1 MNWNHSKNTGHAA
14 ARFAGTA
21 ISLGFAG
28 LFGITLVYAAA
39 PPVDTGTIEEVM
51 VTAQK
56 RAESLQTVP
65 VSITALTSAQLEQV
79 KIDTPSDLVAQIP
92 NLQVNGIV
100 GEASPVFSLRGVSM
114 FDYSLSQSSPV
125 ASYIDEVYK
134 GNFVLFGVEMY
145 DLERVEVLRGPQGTL
160 YGKNT
165 TGGAINFITRKP
177 GFDTNGYFKI
187 GLGNYNRKEA
197 EGALQ
202 GALIDDKLAARV
214 AFSYTKADGWFHNV
228 LAGHPDLEGVDQ
240 YGVRA
245 SFLLNATDDL
255 SATLR
260 LSLSRQT
267 PQNYGIYAI
276 VCRENVDPGCAPG
289 GIGGAYYRTTDGTA
303 TGTPLADDQIAQN
316 YTPRRN
322 QDNKAASLTVNWNAS
337 SALALSS
344 ITSWDDGSLF
354 NPEGTDGAPIDLFK
368 IPYTG
373 KTRQWTQ
380 DFRLTSR
387 DNGPFA
393 FIAGAYYQHEEIF
406 NSTEN
411 QFFTVV
417 DVNGDGV
424 VNNVDCA
431 DSGFVACVFHNQFD
445 QLRNSWALYTDDSY
459 ALSERVKLRGGL
471 RYNHDNASQLNAYA
485 QVQGIDGVP
494 IASIVP
500 GTALGDTARQD
511 IHNTA
516 VTGRAGL
523 DFTPSKETLL
533 YVNYSRGYRSGAFN
547 AQFFFDTSEF
557 TAVKPEYVD
566 SIEAGFKTTWLDGR
580 LQVNGAAFHYDYRN
594 QQLID
599 VQSSGK
605 QPLINLGKSRISGGE
620 LEIVSRPVST
630 LTVRAGLGLLDAKTT
645 EGRVNNFVDANN
657 VDQSIDIAGRQLPNA
672 PNVSTTLA
680 ADWDAINGADL
691 MFTVH
696 GDLNYAASQYFEPAN
711 VAALH
716 QGGYTTFNARLA
728 LHPPGGKW
736 EVAAWGRNLGDKF
749 YLTTGA
755 NLAALGYYYSHRN
768 TPRTFGLEA
777 TYRFQ

>member
-1 MNWNHSKNTGHAA
+1 MNWTHSKNTGHAA
-14 ARFAGTA
+14 ARIAGTA
-21 ISLGFAG
+21 ISLGIAG
-28 LFGITLVYAAA
+28 LFGITLAYAAA
-39 PPVDTGTIEEVM
+39 PPVDTGAIEEVV

-100 GEASPVFSLRGVSM
+100 GEASPVFSLRGISM

-165 TGGAINFITRKP
+165 TGGAINFITHKP
-177 GFDTNGYFKI
+177 GFETNGYFKI
-187 GLGNYNRKEA
+187 GAGNYNRKEA

-214 AFSYTKADGWFHNV
+214 AFSYTKADGWFRNV
-228 LAGHPDLEGVDQ
+228 LAGYPDLEGVDQ

-245 SFLLNATDDL
+245 SFLLNATDDV

-260 LSLSRQT
+260 LSMSRQS
-267 PQNYGIYAI
+267 PQNYGIYSI
-276 VCRENVDPGCAPG
+276 ILPG
-289 GIGGAYYRTTDGTA
+289 GLAGVYYRTSDGTA

-316 YTPRRN
+316 YTPKRH
-322 QDNKAASLTVNWNAS
+322 QDNKAASLTVSWNAS
-337 SALALSS
+337 SALAMSS

-354 NPEGTDGAPIDLFK
+354 NPEGTDGAPIDVFK

-373 KTRQWTQ
+373 KTQQWTQ

-387 DNGPFA
+387 GNGPFE
-393 FIAGAYYQHEEIF
+393 FIAGAYYQHEVIF

-411 QFFTVV
+411 RFFSTT
-417 DVNGDGV
+417 DFNGDNV
-424 VNNVDCA
+424 VNEADCNGL
-431 DSGFVACVFHNQFD
+431 DLFACTFHNQFD

-459 ALSERVKLRGGL
+459 ALSDRLKLRGGL
-471 RYNHDNASQLNAYA
+471 RYNHDNGAQRNAYSEMRGA
-485 QVQGIDGVP
+485 NGVP
-494 IASIVP
+494 IANIVP
-500 GTALGDTARQD
+500 GTALGDTASQD

-523 DFTPSKETLL
+523 DFTPSKDTLL
-533 YVNYSRGYRSGAFN
+533 YFNYSRGYRSGAFN
-547 AQFFFDTSEF
+547 AQFFFAPTEF
-557 TAVKPEYVD
+557 TVVKPEYVD
-566 SIEAGFKTTWLDGR
+566 SVEAGFKTTWLDGK
-580 LQVNGAAFHYDYRN
+580 LQVDGAAFHYVYVN

-599 VQSSGK
+599 VQSSGQ
-605 QPLINLGKSRISGGE
+605 QPLINLGKSKISGGE
-620 LEIVSRPVST
+620 LEIVTRPIAS
-630 LTVRAGLGLLDAKTT
+630 LTMRAGLGLLDGKIT
-645 EGRVNNFVDANN
+645 EGVINNGTLP
-657 VDQSIDIAGRQLPNA
+657 IAGNKLPNA

-680 ADWDAINGADL
+680 ADWDALKGADL
-691 MFTVH
+691 VFTMH
-696 GDLNYAASQYFEPAN
+696 GDLNYASPQFFEPAN
-711 VAALH
+711 VPGLR

-728 LHPPGGKW
+728 LHPPSSKW
-736 EVAAWGRNLGDKF
+736 EVAAWGRNLGNKF

-755 NLAALGYYYSHRN
+755 NLSLFGVYYSHRN